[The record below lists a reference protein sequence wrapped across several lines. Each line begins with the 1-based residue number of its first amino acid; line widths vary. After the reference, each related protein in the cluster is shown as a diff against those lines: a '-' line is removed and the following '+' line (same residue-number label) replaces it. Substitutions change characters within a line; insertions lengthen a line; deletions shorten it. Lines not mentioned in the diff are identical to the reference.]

1 MVAFPHSHPTLRVWY
16 ALEDSSSI
24 FICGRSCSNCSCC
37 GHSCSLRRSCL
48 RRVHSSGEA
57 QPICGDIPSPKTD
70 SHSSNIQCSVICLD
84 GYTVEIIIAYL
95 GCVVDTRRTG
105 FAQARVCICILL
117 SLKLGTDFKTTDE
130 QVSRGNH
137 GGLALGTSLYRTGL
151 RG

>member
-1 MVAFPHSHPTLRVWY
+1 MVAFPHSRPTRRVWY
-16 ALEDSSSI
+16 ALEDSSSF
-24 FICGRSCSNCSCC
+24 FICGRSCSNGSCRS
-37 GHSCSLRRSCL
+37 HSCSLRRSGL

-57 QPICGDIPSPKTD
+57 PPICEDIHLPKTD
-70 SHSSNIQCSVICLD
+70 SHSSNIQRPVVCLD
-84 GYTVEIIIAYL
+84 GDTVEINIAYL

-105 FAQARVCICILL
+105 FAEARVCICIPL

-137 GGLALGTSLYRTGL
+137 GGLAPGTSSYRTGL